1 MTHTILDLINR
12 SADYLKSKGSETSRL
27 DAELL
32 LAETLKI
39 SRVDLYVRFEQP
51 LNGDEVDR
59 YRELIRRRG
68 QGEPVAYIL
77 GRAAFRN
84 LLFRV
89 DGHVLV
95 PRPETEHVVEAV
107 LVLLAER
114 EWTRPPVVLDV
125 GTGSG
130 AIAVALAHEYPDAT
144 YMATDA
150 SAEAIQ
156 LARENAAAAGVE
168 ERVEF
173 IQSDMFAGLDP
184 LNTFDVI
191 VSNPPYIADDEW
203 QQLPPDVREFEPEA
217 ALRGGADGLD
227 YYRLLA
233 AEAPQFLK
241 PRGCLVLEIGHTQ
254 GPAVGALLQA
264 TGRFAEIDIEQDYG
278 SRDRVVIAARV

>member
-32 LAETLKI
+32 LAETLSI
-39 SRVDLYVRFEQP
+39 NRVDLYVRFEQP
-51 LNGDEVDR
+51 LNGGEVDR

-84 LLFRV
+84 LIFRV
-89 DGHVLV
+89 DPHVLV

-107 LVLLAER
+107 LVILSER
-114 EWTRPPVVLDV
+114 EWARPPAVLDV

-130 AIAVALAHEYPDAT
+130 AIAVALAHEYPDAS
-144 YMATDA
+144 YIATDA
-150 SAEAIQ
+150 SAEALQ
-156 LARENAAAAGVE
+156 LARENADAAGVAD
-168 ERVEF
+168 RVEF
-173 IQSDMFAGLDP
+173 TRSDMFAGLDP

-203 QQLPPDVREFEPEA
+203 PQLPPDVREFEPEA
-217 ALRGGADGLD
+217 ALRAGADGLD

-241 PRGCLVLEIGHTQ
+241 PRGCLVMEIGHTQ
-254 GPAVGALLQA
+254 GLAVSELLKA

-278 SRDRVVIAARV
+278 SRDRVVIAARG